1 MKKLETLVHLSKKTK
16 KDILILEMKKELKEF
31 RELKAEQKQINET
44 LKEQSIEYENLIK
57 SFNKTIPKDMFQ

>member
-1 MKKLETLVHLSKKTK
+1 MKKK
-16 KDILILEMKKELKEF
+16 KDILLSELKRELKEF

-57 SFNKTIPKDMFQ
+57 SFNKTIPKNMFQ